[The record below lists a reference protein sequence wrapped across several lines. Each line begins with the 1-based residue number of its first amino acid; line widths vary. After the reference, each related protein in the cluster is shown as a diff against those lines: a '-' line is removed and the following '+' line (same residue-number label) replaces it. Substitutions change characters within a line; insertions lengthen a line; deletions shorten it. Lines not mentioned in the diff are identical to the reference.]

1 MYRLKL
7 LIVTAVADRSLRQ
20 LSIQRNST
28 NRRHLEV
35 VTNARIQSSSLYYS
49 VARAAGTAANGQRAG
64 FRQHRGTPRLFLWLL
79 RLCSICLRTRWLL
92 WAGLFL

>member
-1 MYRLKL
+1 MHRLKL
-7 LIVTAVADRSLRQ
+7 LTVIAVADRSLRQ
-20 LSIQRNST
+20 PSIQRNST

-49 VARAAGTAANGQRAG
+49 VARAPGTDPNCQRAG
-64 FRQHRGTPRLFLWLL
+64 IRQHRDTPRLFLRLL
-79 RLCSICLRTRWLL
+79 RLCTVRLRARWLL